1 MDDLKA
7 PPYSL
12 EAERS
17 VLGSLM
23 IDNETY
29 DSIIDVV
36 REDDFYRA
44 DHRLIFRAIA
54 KLSSDNQPF
63 DVITVSEFLESHKK
77 LNDVGGMGYLGSL
90 VNDTPTAANIT
101 PYAKIVSDK
110 SILRSLIRASNEI
123 AQDAYN
129 PDGRDSV
136 ELLGIAENKI
146 LALDK
151 GQTNSVQTASALL
164 PTFVNNL
171 DDRFTK
177 GVMPGLSTGFKDLDD
192 ITLGFGS
199 SNLVIIAGRPGM
211 GKSVLGMN
219 IARYTA
225 LEGKNALLFSLEM
238 EAEELMQ
245 REIAALSGISLT
257 SIRTGDIK
265 DHEWPKMT
273 GAIEKMNTDNLLI
286 DDSPSITVAQIAAR
300 SRRIM
305 KRQGLDIIIVDYLQ
319 LVTGEGDS
327 QTHQIELISKGL
339 KRLAKELKIPVVA
352 LSQLNRELEKRP
364 NKRPI
369 MSDLRQSGAIEQDA
383 DIILFVYRD
392 EYYNEDS
399 ADKGLAELIIAKQRN
414 GPTGMIKLVFEGQ
427 FCRFKD
433 YAGYQR

>member
-164 PTFVNNL
+164 PMFVNNL

-414 GPTGMIKLVFEGQ
+414 GPTGMLKLVFEGQ